1 MNQTQFDDGELVLLG
16 TNKYPNKLDNMK
28 NDLEKNPFLE
38 RIERKTLIAPIA
50 ARRLSEKSDKN
61 RLEQE

>member
-1 MNQTQFDDGELVLLG
+1 
-16 TNKYPNKLDNMK
+16 MK

-50 ARRLSEKSDKN
+50 PRRLSEISDKN